1 MYQMCKA
8 PVPVNHL
15 KSNRK
20 LDNQSYATKKC
31 VLFYK
36 IIINQMRGDK
46 SAKEKGK
53 NQEVGFLYHF
63 VFKRVEFKLSFKR
76 RAGFWPQRL
85 LMVAYHMNTKER
97 ACFGFVTP
105 PRSGETRTCS
115 FIYTTNI
122 FSPLPWSRHCFEC

>member
-63 VFKRVEFKLSFKR
+63 VFKKVEFTLSFKR
-76 RAGFWPQRL
+76 RAGF
-85 LMVAYHMNTKER
+85 
-97 ACFGFVTP
+97 
-105 PRSGETRTCS
+105 
-115 FIYTTNI
+115 
-122 FSPLPWSRHCFEC
+122 